1 MTVVATAPLA
11 VTVYPDRARVTR
23 GGKVQLEPGQH
34 VLEIHELPVQLNPD
48 SLRVSAVGTAR
59 ARLLGVQ
66 AQRSFYEETPAEE
79 VRQLEAELESVGDDI
94 QGVDMKAELVN
105 QNLANLNALA
115 GQTRVYARG
124 LVAGK
129 KTLEEQVDYFNGLRL
144 RAENFLAEQQYLG
157 KQRRELERRQ
167 QKIKSQ
173 LDQKRSSRPRERYSA
188 LIDIEVLQPGD
199 LTIELS
205 YLVTGAGWKPLYD
218 FRVLGESEK
227 PALEVGY
234 LAQVSQNCG
243 EAWENVS
250 LTLSTA
256 RPALASRLPEL
267 DPWYIG
273 PMHPVPVPRAATLR
287 VAAAPAAMPQAAK
300 ESALGEAAP
309 ELFGLEE
316 VQAVVDTSGA
326 SVTYQVPGKAT
337 IPPDGASHKVTVA
350 RFPLEPEFDYVSA
363 PRLVEAVYRRAKVTN
378 ASAYTFLAGQ
388 ANLFLGDEFV
398 GTTNLDLIPPQGE
411 IELYLGVDDRI
422 HVERE
427 LKRRE
432 MDKRL
437 IGGKKRYTF
446 GYEIELENLLPA
458 QVKIILHDQLPVARH
473 EEIKVKL
480 ESADPKPTEQS
491 ELNLLDWELSL
502 ASKEK
507 RTVRFDFSVECP
519 QEMEVVG
526 LL

>member
-1 MTVVATAPLA
+1 MTIVTSAILA
-11 VTVYPDRARVTR
+11 VTVYPDQARVVC
-23 GGKVQLEPGQH
+23 GGKVPLETGQH
-34 VLEIHELPVQLNPD
+34 VLEIHELPIQLNPD
-48 SLRVSAVGTAR
+48 SLRVTAKGTAR

-79 VRQLEAELESVGDDI
+79 VRQLEADLESVGDEI
-94 QGVDMKAELVN
+94 QGIDLKAELVK

-124 LVAGK
+124 LVSGK

-144 RAENFLAEQQYLG
+144 RAEDFLAEQQYLVKG
-157 KQRRELERRQ
+157 RRDLERRQ
-167 QKIKSQ
+167 QKLKSL
-173 LDQKRSSRPRERYSA
+173 LDQKRSTRPRERYSA

-199 LTIELS
+199 LTVELS
-205 YLVTGAGWKPLYD
+205 YLVTGVGWKPLYD
-218 FRVLGESEK
+218 FRVAGESEK
-227 PALEVGY
+227 LALEVGY
-234 LAQVSQNCG
+234 LAQVTQSSG

-273 PMHPVPVPRAATLR
+273 PMHPIPVPRAATLS

-300 ESALGEAAP
+300 QGILGEVS
-309 ELFGLEE
+309 EQFGMEE
-316 VQAVVDTSGA
+316 VQATVDTSGA
-326 SVTYQVPGKAT
+326 SVTYQVPGTVT

-350 RFPLEPEFDYVSA
+350 RFSLEPEFDYVSA
-363 PRLVEAVYRRAKVTN
+363 PRLVEAVYRRAKVIN

-388 ANLFLGDEFV
+388 ANLFLGEEFI
-398 GTTNLDLIPPQGE
+398 GTTKLDLIPPQSE

-422 HVERE
+422 RVERE

-437 IGGKKRYTF
+437 IGGKKRFTY
-446 GYEIELENLLPA
+446 GYEIELENLLPIQA
-458 QVKIILHDQLPVARH
+458 KITLHDQIPVARH
-473 EEIKVKL
+473 EEVKVKL
-480 ESADPKPTEQS
+480 ESADPKPSEHS

-502 ASKEK
+502 APKEK
-507 RTVRFDFSVECP
+507 RTVRFDFGVECP
-519 QEMEVVG
+519 QEMELLG
-526 LL
+526 LP